1 MVVKSILMIIHIV
14 SIKQEGSLSGLL
26 YEFIPS
32 LMVFW
37 GVAFDSY
44 QSCSGLNRILGL
56 ALSGRDVIQ
65 ELFVFI

>member
-1 MVVKSILMIIHIV
+1 MVVKSVLMIIHIV

-37 GVAFDSY
+37 GVSFDSY
-44 QSCSGLNRILGL
+44 HSCSGLIGF
-56 ALSGRDVIQ
+56 SDY
-65 ELFVFI
+65 LFREEM

>member
-32 LMVFW
+32 LM
-37 GVAFDSY
+37 DSRW
-44 QSCSGLNRILGL
+44 SFLER
-56 ALSGRDVIQ
+56 Q
-65 ELFVFI
+65 EFMEIVDEAQNTMK